1 MGHNNKETYRE
12 ENAGHLM
19 KIKKDTFVYQL
30 LEQLEKAPIFS
41 TFFLPTQKP
50 AT

>member
-1 MGHNNKETYRE
+1 
-12 ENAGHLM
+12 M
-19 KIKKDTFVYQL
+19 KIKKDTFVYHL
-30 LEQLEKAPIFS
+30 LEQLEKASTLF